1 MIEKG
6 TIYPTVDPSV
16 LAIKGDLYPKLW
28 DNKTKKLNS
37 DISLKLKQI
46 AEDFVRGFEYPIKIR
61 DIILTGSIA
70 NYNWNQYSDIDLHI
84 LIDFNDIP
92 DQYLDAFRD
101 YFDAK
106 KQLWNKKHLI
116 NIMGHEVEIYVQDI
130 DEPHHSTGVFSV
142 MNDKWV
148 KEPVHKDAEI
158 DYEAVSQKT
167 EDFISK
173 IDKVSKLFSGN
184 ENEKTIAAVEALQNR
199 LKRYR
204 KAGLEKGGEFSTENL
219 VFKMLR
225 NGGHLENL
233 SNLKQQAYDREMSI
247 EEEIIKF
254 QQTLEEAK
262 KKGDRCVRIAKSKY
276 KVWPSAYAS
285 GAVVKC
291 RQGKIWK
298 GIKEEDNSV
307 DEEIEL
313 EEEFLEELAKEES
326 LEEKKSDF
334 SKEKEQGLH
343 GWFAR
348 RGGKGK
354 SKGWVDCNT
363 CRKDPKTGKKT
374 CKTCGRGE
382 GEKRSKYPACRP
394 TPSQCTRSGM
404 KRKKSSKQVSWKPK
418 KEE

>member
-363 CRKDPKTGKKT
+363 CKDGK
-374 CKTCGRGE
+374 CKPCGRQGGE
-382 GEKRSKYPACRP
+382 ERSKYPRCRP
-394 TPSQCTRSGM
+394 TPSQCKGY
-404 KRKKSSKQVSWKPK
+404 KRRGDNLQ

>member
-1 MIEKG
+1 
-6 TIYPTVDPSV
+6 
-16 LAIKGDLYPKLW
+16 
-28 DNKTKKLNS
+28 
-37 DISLKLKQI
+37 
-46 AEDFVRGFEYPIKIR
+46 
-61 DIILTGSIA
+61 
-70 NYNWNQYSDIDLHI
+70 
-84 LIDFNDIP
+84 
-92 DQYLDAFRD
+92 
-101 YFDAK
+101 
-106 KQLWNKKHLI
+106 
-116 NIMGHEVEIYVQDI
+116 
-130 DEPHHSTGVFSV
+130 

-298 GIKEEDNSV
+298 GINEENLTEEELQEMIA
-307 DEEIEL
+307 EEI
-313 EEEFLEELAKEES
+313 AKT
-326 LEEKKSDF
+326 
-334 SKEKEQGLH
+334 Q
-343 GWFAR
+343 
-348 RGGKGK
+348 KG
-354 SKGWVDCNT
+354 
-363 CRKDPKTGKKT
+363 
-374 CKTCGRGE
+374 
-382 GEKRSKYPACRP
+382 
-394 TPSQCTRSGM
+394 
-404 KRKKSSKQVSWKPK
+404 
-418 KEE
+418 

>member
-374 CKTCGRGE
+374 CKACGRGE

>member
-84 LIDFNDIP
+84 LVDFNDIP
-92 DQYLDAFRD
+92 DQYLDAFKD

-204 KAGLEKGGEFSTENL
+204 KAGLEKGGEYSTENL

-276 KVWPSAYAS
+276 DVWPSAYAS

-298 GIKEEDNSV
+298 GIKEEDSSV
-307 DEEIEL
+307 AEEIEL
-313 EEEFLEELAKEES
+313 EEEFLKELAKEEP